1 MLDPIEGIL
10 RPVKRLRIYFIIS
23 FAISFTAAL
32 LTFMTTLYGRS
43 VILPLKNSLCLHAL

>member
-23 FAISFTAAL
+23 FAISSSATL
-32 LTFMTTLYGRS
+32 LTFLTKLYGRS
-43 VILPLKNSLCLHAL
+43 VNI